1 MHLKVRPGAWHAE
14 LPNLNSALH
23 AWSLAHQV
31 KAGGFMQR
39 LLQIKPLELQRR
51 QEAMRHARSLI
62 RFDFSG
68 AKPDA
73 FTQVVQETF
82 GCKVE
87 LSHLPV
93 RCNCAVSC
101 YDFCAWT

>member
-1 MHLKVRPGAWHAE
+1 
-14 LPNLNSALH
+14 
-23 AWSLAHQV
+23 
-31 KAGGFMQR
+31 MQR

-93 RCNCAVSC
+93 RCNCAFFLVLGPR
-101 YDFCAWT
+101 TETVQHL